1 MDMKVLKDYQF
12 KVSLSVEAF
21 ADKRISGAM
30 IGTTKDSENRKIRKE
45 YGFKANR
52 GVSFNKAFV
61 IPQTLLDELLEGR
74 VFCHNFFTFKLRRD
88 GTFGSG
94 QKNNDN
100 FVGSYV
106 IGVDIDQTNYESAEA
121 FIDMLRLK
129 PTFWYTSYSNMQVDE
144 DGNSKG
150 ARFRLI
156 YVFEN
161 EIHNP
166 YYFRYCAW
174 ELNKIIEED
183 TGEIIK
189 DRCNLNC
196 SQYFNGT
203 NRHNPNVKLNYGIT
217 NLIYSLDDINV
228 SDTGYIDF
236 LLHYCYYKTVK
247 WETTSILKRY
257 LKELTGNDYGYD
269 SKNKVFVNTTISP
282 TTINGEME
290 KDRTFEVDY
299 SADTYTF
306 SPSTHTILY
315 DWDRLTMD
323 EFKRCTQWNRSRE
336 QTKYIYRVEKQWGDT
351 NYQAVD
357 DDYFNLYF
365 FTSTMQDG
373 QGRRR
378 TLYQR
383 MCLRRLMNP
392 SITKDEMVV
401 NTLTD
406 IIRFFDNSDGALNAD
421 FITRNVETSFN
432 LTLDEIREQYSS
444 TIDYLKRETRPHR
457 GFIYKETHTK
467 DDTWQILDTCYNS
480 SWTVAE
486 NLDHI
491 TCTLQLPL
499 SKSTIYDYL
508 KVRNIPT
515 DTCKLTDEQLYEMV
529 DIKQS
534 YRHNYNTLKQ
544 HNIKVADKRLRRI
557 YKDKKDRV
565 LSLKY

>member
-1 MDMKVLKDYQF
+1 MLKDYQF
-12 KVSLSVEAF
+12 RVSLSVEAF

-30 IGTTKDSENRKIRKE
+30 IGTTRDSENRRIRKE

-52 GVSFNKAFV
+52 GVSFEQTYV
-61 IPQTLLDELLEGR
+61 TPQILLDALLEGR
-74 VFCHNFFTFKLRRD
+74 VFCHNFHTYRLRKD
-88 GTFGSG
+88 YTFGSG
-94 QKNNDN
+94 EKKNDN
-100 FVGSYV
+100 FTGANV

-121 FIDMLRLK
+121 FIDMLHLK
-129 PTFWYTSYSNMQVDE
+129 PTLWYTSYSNMQVDE
-144 DGNSKG
+144 AGSSKG

-161 EIHNP
+161 GIYNP

-203 NRHNPNVKLNYGIT
+203 NRHNSDVKLKYGIT

-269 SKNKVFVNTTISP
+269 SKNKVFVNTTISTISP

-323 EFKRCTQWNRSRE
+323 EFKRCTQWNRTRE

-357 DDYFNLYF
+357 DDYFNLYW

-383 MCLRRLMNP
+383 MCLRRLMYP

-406 IIRFFDNSDGALNAD
+406 IIRFFDNSDGVLNAD

-467 DDTWQILDTCYNS
+467 EVTWQILDEVYNP
-480 SWTVAE
+480 SWSVAD
-486 NLDHI
+486 NLEHI
-491 TCTLQLPL
+491 TQELKYPF

-508 KVRNIPT
+508 KDRGIRT
-515 DTCKLTDEQLYEMV
+515 DTCKLTDEELYEML
-529 DIKQS
+529 DIEQS
-534 YRHNYNTLKQ
+534 YRHNYTTLKQ
-544 HNIKVADKRLRRI
+544 LNIKVADKRLRRI
-557 YKDKKDRV
+557 YRQKKER
-565 LSLKY
+565 LKCLTI